1 MKAIEVIYR
10 YEAGGSHARSQPSN
24 SEAAWQRLEDGN
36 RDFAALFDGLMDDDG
51 LAQQVVQVDAR
62 DLGLLPASEG
72 APRQRPFAAIL
83 GCSDAR
89 VPVELI
95 FNAGPNDLFVIRV
108 AGNSLGA
115 EVLGSLKYA
124 VENLSGSL
132 KLIVVMGHSGC
143 GAVQAAVDAF
153 LSPSAYLP
161 LATKHPLRNI
171 LDRLLVVVHASGRAL
186 IRAFGSDVIHR
197 PGYRQALVETSVV
210 VNAAL
215 AAYSIEQEIEARD
228 PTGLRVVYGVYLLD
242 AREVW
247 TPRPSESGRTSLTTA
262 PRDLAEFIALGDATA
277 RSERIASLVNS
288 EKP

>member
-1 MKAIEVIYR
+1 M
-10 YEAGGSHARSQPSN
+10 
-24 SEAAWQRLEDGN
+24 
-36 RDFAALFDGLMDDDG
+36 
-51 LAQQVVQVDAR
+51 
-62 DLGLLPASEG
+62 
-72 APRQRPFAAIL
+72 
-83 GCSDAR
+83 
-89 VPVELI
+89 PVELI

-186 IRAFGSDVIHR
+186 IRAFGSDVIDS

-247 TPRPSESGRTSLTTA
+247 TPRPSESGRTSLATA

-277 RSERIASLVNS
+277 AVRTHRVPGQFGKAIAAARVAWDEIRKFLPQERATGRFLGDSRNHPSEGWGLPGLRHLALLERIH
-288 EKP
+288 PGC